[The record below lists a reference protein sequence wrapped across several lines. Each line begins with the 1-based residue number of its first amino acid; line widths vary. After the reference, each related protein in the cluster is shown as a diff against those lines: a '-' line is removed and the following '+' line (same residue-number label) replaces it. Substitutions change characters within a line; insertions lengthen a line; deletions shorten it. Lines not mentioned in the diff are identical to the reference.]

1 LCSGVTDAGRC
12 LKQLA
17 RAYWLVL
24 LLLIGAIEAGG
35 ASAHDASSY
44 GGVFRSRNLGGTW
57 LRADVGLFLS
67 AALVVAVDP
76 QNGSHLL
83 AGTDLGL
90 IGSRNGG
97 LSWTPEAPDLI
108 SGAVF
113 AVTFLGD
120 GERAICAAPS
130 GVFRLEAGQWKA
142 VVAPEAAMPAKTLI
156 TGATADRV
164 YLLGRD
170 RLFTSGDSGQ
180 TFVEAGGRPETN
192 AMTALA
198 IVRSKPEIIVAV
210 VGGQIMMSEDGGQ
223 HWRPGGLGNYGQPV
237 DHVAT
242 DAHVPNRVW
251 AGHAGR
257 VYVSDERGS
266 SWRAVGR
273 ALPEPATTI
282 RGIAANAEATTLV
295 VATKHGLYR
304 SDNGGDSWMLKE
316 DNLPI
321 HLEAGALAEDPSDPG
336 VLYAVYSLVPYSEVW
351 RAAIEA
357 SNLLRRSDPIR
368 FAGRVGFSL
377 LAIVLGALLARFLVR
392 FRLAEPSSS

>member
-1 LCSGVTDAGRC
+1 

-17 RAYWLVL
+17 RAYRLVL
-24 LLLIGAIEAGG
+24 LLLIGAIAASG

-57 LRADVGLFLS
+57 LRADVGLFLN

-113 AVTFLGD
+113 AVTFVGD
-120 GERAICAAPS
+120 GERAICAAQS
-130 GVFRLEAGQWKA
+130 GVFRFEAGQWKA
-142 VVAPEAAMPAKTLI
+142 ALAPEAAMPAKTLI

-192 AMTALA
+192 AITALA

-210 VGGQIMMSEDGGQ
+210 VGGQIMISEDGGR
-223 HWRPGGLGNYGQPV
+223 HWRPGGLGKDGQPV
-237 DHVAT
+237 DAVAA

-251 AGHAGR
+251 AARAGR
-257 VYVSDERGS
+257 IYVSDERGS

-282 RGIAANAEATTLV
+282 RGIAANAEAMTLV
-295 VATKHGLYR
+295 VTTNRGLYR
-304 SDNGGDSWMLKE
+304 SENGGESWMLKE

-321 HLEAGALAEDPSDPG
+321 HLEAGALAQDPSDPG
-336 VLYAVYSLVPYSEVW
+336 VLYAAYSLVPYSEVW
-351 RAAIEA
+351 RTAIEA
-357 SNLLRRSDPIR
+357 SNLMRRPDPISL
-368 FAGRVGFSL
+368 AGRIGFSL
-377 LAIVLGALLARFLVR
+377 LAIVAGALLARFLVR
-392 FRLAEPSSS
+392 FRLAERSGS